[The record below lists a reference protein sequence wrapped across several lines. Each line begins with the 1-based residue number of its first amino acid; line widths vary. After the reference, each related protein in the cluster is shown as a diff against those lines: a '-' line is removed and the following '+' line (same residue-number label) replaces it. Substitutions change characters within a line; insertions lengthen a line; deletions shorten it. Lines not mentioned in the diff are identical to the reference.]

1 MKLIPLFIA
10 VLISGFSYAQ
20 KCADCRELYENKKYE
35 EVIEKVASTADS
47 AAIDDLV
54 LLAKSYQNLGM
65 KKDAIGAYSYIL
77 MEDENNVDAL
87 VSVGALFIDMEE
99 YDNALFAT
107 ERALKFESKNQ
118 NALYNKA
125 VALYY
130 KEDASKLNEF
140 LDEVLKKD
148 PDNLDLL
155 YVKGMAEIENQQ
167 FEAAASTFK
176 KIEKIDPKAPNFTF
190 YQGYVHY
197 KLNQMDAAKEKL
209 KKSIQLKDEQIVDAW
224 YYLAQIYIQE
234 KNKVEACEAYTNA
247 INLGDITLTK
257 EADTYCLDKK
267 AKKIKLRDRGVRA
280 SF

>member
-1 MKLIPLFIA
+1 MKFIPLFVIF
-10 VLISGFSYAQ
+10 LTSGFCLAQ
-20 KCADCRELYENKKYE
+20 KCADCKQLYNDKKYE

-87 VSVGALFIDMEE
+87 VAVGALFIEMEE

-107 ERALKFESKNQ
+107 ERALKFEPKNQ

-125 VALYY
+125 VGLYY
-130 KEDASKLNEF
+130 KEDAAKLNEF
-140 LDEVLKKD
+140 LGEALKKD
-148 PDNLDLL
+148 PNNLDLL
-155 YVKGMAEIENQQ
+155 YVKGMSEIENQQ
-167 FEAAASTFK
+167 FEAAVSTFE

-190 YQGYVHY
+190 YLGYVNY
-197 KLNQMDAAKEKL
+197 KLNRMDSAKEKL
-209 KKSIQLKDEQIVDAW
+209 KKSIQLKDEQIIDAW
-224 YYLAQIYIQE
+224 YYLAQIYVQE

-257 EADTYCLDKK
+257 EADAYCLDKK
-267 AKKIKLRDRGVRA
+267 VKKIKLRDRGVRT

>member
-1 MKLIPLFIA
+1 MKLVPLFIA
-10 VLISGFSYAQ
+10 FLTGGLSLAQ
-20 KCADCRELYENKKYE
+20 KCGDCPQLYNDKKYK
-35 EVIEKVASTADS
+35 EVIEKVASSVDS
-47 AAIDDLV
+47 SAIDDLV
-54 LLAKSYQNLGM
+54 LLAKSYQHLGM

-77 MEDENNVDAL
+77 LEDENNVDAL
-87 VSVGALFIDMEE
+87 VSVGALFIEMEE

-107 ERALKFESKNQ
+107 DRALKFEPANQ

-125 VALYY
+125 VTLYY
-130 KEDASKLNEF
+130 KEDLGELNTFVAEAIKNHPKNIDF
-140 LDEVLKKD
+140 
-148 PDNLDLL
+148 L
-155 YVKGMAEIENQQ
+155 YVKGIAEIEKQD
-167 FEAAASTFK
+167 FEAAAETFG
-176 KIEKIDPKAPNFTF
+176 KIEQIDAKAPNFTF

-197 KLNQMDAAKEKL
+197 KLNRFDSAKDKL
-209 KKSIQLKDEQIVDAW
+209 KKSIQLQDEQIVDAW

-257 EADTYCLDKK
+257 EADAYCQDKK